1 MGKLKF
7 TFTNIFFWVGV
18 ICSILIFEN
27 ITFFTQSDPTE
38 PISLNMEEP
47 YFFILF
53 GIASI
58 CYFFLFL
65 YETVYNR
72 SKTNVFLLVLLLG
85 LLGCGV
91 AGIMLYDGMSFDNGS
106 PEIVIDHWSKM
117 KHIMSLVL
125 YIATLYSVIFY
136 FTKNH
141 PSLKRL
147 RFVFFAVI
155 GVTYFFVIYSIVT
168 EYHNYELI
176 ANTED
181 PTTISGY
188 YIKSLFLNSNMF
200 AGFLLMGICASIG
213 LNFFKKNVLSY
224 VSIIGFAIIQV
235 FVCSLTN
242 IIISLSVVILYF
254 LMEIIISFKRKKKSS
269 YFKLFIMLAVTV
281 SIILLFVMCQ
291 TFEVK
296 GISPFYRFLYRE
308 MHESDYHAFSN
319 RLPIWNATLY
329 ASNRN
334 LNTLFLGYGF
344 RNSEYITGGLM
355 GVDDYRISSHNGY
368 LQMLLNFG
376 IVGIF
381 ALALFFGYYFYCL
394 IRLLKNDTRFALLFA
409 VIGFAYFALAVTE
422 SLIAFAPSAQ
432 GILIGALF
440 YLPVVNRWVHYKRKA
455 IADSVIEGHSA
466 PSLLEPKLMVRGAAA
481 FILSLACVVSCFFMF
496 DEFRLN
502 QTVYYTLL
510 NAIIALGILF
520 LTVPYLVGVFSIKG
534 SLTGFIT
541 QLLIFGFSLAAIS
554 SILVSLKYIP
564 GVDLG
569 PSFLWL
575 TPVVLFTFTLT
586 YLIIASV
593 VIGGSFKLY
602 LNTFASFKTSLGAL
616 VGAAMY
622 IVAIYFAKP
631 YLDVN
636 APIMMGL
643 VGLGMITC
651 FYCFSLIAPFKDT
664 LKVAAYTTE
673 YDASFMK
680 IDVIRDRLERSV
692 A

>member
-7 TFTNIFFWVGV
+7 TFTNIFFWVGI

-53 GIASI
+53 AIAAV

-65 YETVYNR
+65 YETIYNR
-72 SKTNVFLLVLLLG
+72 SKANIFLLVLMLG

-91 AGIMLYDGMSFDNGS
+91 AGILLYDGMTFDNGS
-106 PEIVIDHWSKM
+106 PKIVIDKWSKM
-117 KHIMSLVL
+117 KHIMSFVL

-155 GVTYFFVIYSIVT
+155 AVTYFFVIYSVIT
-168 EYHNYELI
+168 EYSKYEII
-176 ANTED
+176 ANAED
-181 PTTISGY
+181 PTTVSGY
-188 YIKSLFLNSNMF
+188 HVQSLFLNSNMF
-200 AGFLLMGICASIG
+200 AGFLLMGICASVG

-224 VSIIGFAIIQV
+224 VSIIGFTIIQV
-235 FVCSLTN
+235 FACSLTN
-242 IIISLSVVILYF
+242 IIISLVVVFLYF
-254 LMEIIISFKRKKKSS
+254 LMEIIISFKRKQKSS
-269 YFKLFIMLAVTV
+269 YFKLFVMLVVTV
-281 SIILLFVMCQ
+281 AVILLFAMCQ

-296 GISPFYRFLYRE
+296 GVSPLFRFVYKE
-308 MHESDYHAFSN
+308 MHDSNYQTFSS
-319 RLPIWNATLY
+319 RIQIWNLTLY

-344 RNSEYITGGLM
+344 RNSEYITGGLL

-368 LQMLLNFG
+368 LQTLLNFG

-394 IRLLKNDTRFALLFA
+394 VRLLKKDTRFALLFM
-409 VIGFAYFALAVTE
+409 VIGLAYFALAVTE
-422 SLIAFAPSAQ
+422 SIVAFAPSAQ

-440 YLPVVNRWVHYKRKA
+440 YLPVVNRWVHYKKKVV
-455 IADSVIEGHSA
+455 ADSVIEGHSA
-466 PSLLEPKLMVRGAAA
+466 PALLEPKLMVRGTAA
-481 FILSLACVVSCFFMF
+481 FILSLMCVVSCFFMF
-496 DEFRLN
+496 DEYRAN
-502 QTVYYTLL
+502 PIVYYTLL
-510 NAIIALGILF
+510 NAIIALGILY

-534 SLTGFIT
+534 SLTSFIT
-541 QLLIFGFSLAAIS
+541 QLMIFGFTLAAVS
-554 SILVSLKYIP
+554 SVLIALPYIP
-564 GVDLG
+564 GVILG

-575 TPVVLFTFTLT
+575 TPVVLFSYSLT
-586 YLIIASV
+586 YLIIASIV
-593 VIGGSFKLY
+593 LGGSFKLY
-602 LNTFASFKTSLGAL
+602 LSTFIAFKTMLGSL
-616 VGAAMY
+616 VGAGAY
-622 IVAIYFAKP
+622 IASIYFARP

-643 VGLGMITC
+643 VALGMFVV
-651 FYCFSLIAPFKDT
+651 FYCFALIIPFKDT

-680 IDVIRDRLERSV
+680 IDVIRDRLERSI